1 MLSKKIKE
9 LLLLNFSKA
18 EIYIKTVDE
27 IHFEI
32 IIIDDSFIN
41 IDIIDRHKSVYNI
54 INIYILNKIIH
65 AVSIKTYTF
74 NEWKQMLKC

>member
-9 LLLLNFSKA
+9 LILLNFAKA
-18 EIYIKTVDE
+18 EVYIKTNDE

-41 IDIIDRHKSVYNI
+41 INIIDRHKSVYNI
-54 INIYILNKIIH
+54 INAYILNKIIH
-65 AVSIKTYTF
+65 AVSIKTYTCD
-74 NEWKQMLKC
+74 EWKKKLKI